1 MSAAAEAADAVAAAA
16 TANQDRDR
24 GFPPTGGSGGGERA
38 GVAAA
43 VEGSGSRPGEEDG
56 DVEMPDVKDLTGPA
70 PRSRPGEPPAVDTA
84 PVAANGG
91 EAGAGEDGRVAAA
104 GAPGSRAAGGCASGS
119 SSAGGLELATAA
131 RAAVLSV
138 AGLQARG
145 LAEQEERRTEALL
158 ADLLEARVQRLEAK
172 LHCFDELDQVLE
184 TERACLE
191 HDRAELVFEQAR
203 SMLPK

>member
-1 MSAAAEAADAVAAAA
+1 
-16 TANQDRDR
+16 
-24 GFPPTGGSGGGERA
+24 
-38 GVAAA
+38 
-43 VEGSGSRPGEEDG
+43 
-56 DVEMPDVKDLTGPA
+56 MPDVKDLAGPA
-70 PRSRPGEPPAVDTA
+70 PRSRPGESPAVDTA

-91 EAGAGEDGRVAAA
+91 GAETGEDGCVVAA
-104 GAPGSRAAGGCASGS
+104 GAPGSRAARGCADGSSSASLS

-138 AGLQARG
+138 AGLQARD

-203 SMLPK
+203 SMLRK

>member
-1 MSAAAEAADAVAAAA
+1 GAGAGAEEDGGVAAAA
-16 TANQDRDR
+16 AAAAGTSGSRGARDCF
-24 GFPPTGGSGGGERA
+24 GGSSSSGGSG
-38 GVAAA
+38 
-43 VEGSGSRPGEEDG
+43 SLS
-56 DVEMPDVKDLTGPA
+56 
-70 PRSRPGEPPAVDTA
+70 
-84 PVAANGG
+84 
-91 EAGAGEDGRVAAA
+91 
-104 GAPGSRAAGGCASGS
+104 S
-119 SSAGGLELATAA
+119 SSAATGGLELASAA

-184 TERACLE
+184 TERECLE